1 VEFGF
6 GRGLSPAR
14 RRRRKKKRYQT
25 WPQGLDVKKGL
36 TEGTQDKLTRNL
48 DIFRK
53 IRKAIKAIPF
63 VEINRPTLSQ
73 L

>member
-1 VEFGF
+1 M
-6 GRGLSPAR
+6 
-14 RRRRKKKRYQT
+14 
-25 WPQGLDVKKGL
+25 KKGL